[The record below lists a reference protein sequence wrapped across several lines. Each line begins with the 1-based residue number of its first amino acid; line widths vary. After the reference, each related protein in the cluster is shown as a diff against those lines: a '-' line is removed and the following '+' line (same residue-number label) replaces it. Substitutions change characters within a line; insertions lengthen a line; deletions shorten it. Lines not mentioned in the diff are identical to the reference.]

1 MIKLGIIHGRR
12 NIYKFV
18 KHTTLP
24 KNLLSNI
31 EEDVFINTRID
42 IYPEKNINYEISTKF
57 FLYFNDT
64 DYSFALI
71 EKVHS
76 MKKESW
82 NYYYRMKIRS
92 QGLKFYKSLEEALNF
107 LNKEYKIEINPN
119 FKDEFIS
126 NILLEEL
133 RNENYS

>member
-18 KHTTLP
+18 KHTELP
-24 KNLLSNI
+24 KELLSNI
-31 EEDVFINTRID
+31 GEDLFINTSID

-76 MKKESW
+76 IEKESW
-82 NYYYRMKIRS
+82 GYYYRIKVRS
-92 QGLKFYKSLEEALNF
+92 QELRFYKSLEETLIF
-107 LNKEYKIEINPN
+107 LNKKFKIEINPN

-126 NILLEEL
+126 YKLLEEL
-133 RNENYS
+133 KDENYS

>member
-1 MIKLGIIHGRR
+1 
-12 NIYKFV
+12 
-18 KHTTLP
+18 
-24 KNLLSNI
+24 
-31 EEDVFINTRID
+31 
-42 IYPEKNINYEISTKF
+42 
-57 FLYFNDT
+57 
-64 DYSFALI
+64 
-71 EKVHS
+71 
-76 MKKESW
+76 
-82 NYYYRMKIRS
+82 MKIRS